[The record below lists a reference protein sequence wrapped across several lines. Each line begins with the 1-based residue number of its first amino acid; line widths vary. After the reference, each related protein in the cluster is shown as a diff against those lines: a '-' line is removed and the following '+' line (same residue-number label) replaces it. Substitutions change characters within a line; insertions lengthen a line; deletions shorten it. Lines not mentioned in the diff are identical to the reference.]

1 VNAALKTFA
10 VAEAAATGRCRAF
23 AVRRLTLTDFRNWS
37 GLRVELG
44 VAPVVLTG
52 PNGAGKTNLLEA
64 LSFLAPGRGLR
75 RARLG
80 QATRH
85 GTEAGWAVNARLD
98 GIDGVVEVG
107 TGLVREDGGSNG
119 ERRQLRLDGRAAQ
132 PVALAGLGPVSWL
145 TPAMDRL
152 FVEAASGRRR
162 FLDRL
167 VYGDD
172 PDHARRVASYDAAL
186 RERARLLA
194 ERRGDAAWLG
204 ALEAQ
209 MAEHG
214 IAIACARSDLVARL
228 DAALSEDSAPFPS
241 AALQLSGELEGWL
254 ARLPALGAEDAFR
267 DALAASRP
275 RDAETGG
282 AAVGPQRSDLVVT
295 HRARGVAAAE
305 CSTGEQKA
313 LLLSIVLADARL
325 TAARRGLA
333 PLLLLDEVA
342 AHLDAVRRDALF
354 DRLRALGAQAWLT
367 GTDGALFRGLA
378 REAQCFDV
386 MDGTLLPTEIS
397 P

>member
-1 VNAALKTFA
+1 MNAALKTYA
-10 VAEAAATGRCRAF
+10 IAETAAPSGRAF
-23 AVRRLTLTDFRNWS
+23 AVRRLTLTDFRNWGS
-37 GLRVELG
+37 LRVELG

-85 GTEAGWAVNARLD
+85 GTDTGWAIYARVD
-98 GIDGVVEVG
+98 ASEGTVEIG
-107 TGLVREDGGSNG
+107 TGLVREEGAPNTA
-119 ERRQLRLDGRAAQ
+119 ERRQVRLDGRAAQ

-145 TPAMDRL
+145 TPSMDRL

-172 PDHARRVASYDAAL
+172 PDHARRVASYDTAL
-186 RERARLLA
+186 RERAKLLA
-194 ERRGDAAWLG
+194 ERRGDASWLG

-214 IAIACARSDLVARL
+214 IAIACARADLVTRL
-228 DAALSEDSAPFPS
+228 DAALAEDSAPFPS
-241 AALQLSGELEGWL
+241 AALTMTGEVEGWL

-267 DALAASRP
+267 EALAAARA
-275 RDAETGG
+275 RDAEAGG
-282 AAVGPQRSDLVVT
+282 AAVGPHRSDLLVT
-295 HRARGVAAAE
+295 HRARGVVAAE

-342 AHLDAVRRDALF
+342 AHLDSVRRDALF
-354 DRLRALGAQAWLT
+354 ERLRGLGAQAWLT
-367 GTDGALFRGLA
+367 GTDSALFQGLA
-378 REAQCFDV
+378 RQAQCFDV
-386 MDGTLLPTEIS
+386 RDGTLRPTEIS
-397 P
+397 T

>member
-1 VNAALKTFA
+1 MNAALKTYA
-10 VAEAAATGRCRAF
+10 IAEAAAPSGRAF
-23 AVRRLTLTDFRNWS
+23 AVRRLTLTDFRNWGS
-37 GLRVELG
+37 LRVELG

-75 RARLG
+75 RAKLG

-85 GTEAGWAVNARLD
+85 GTDTGWAVNARLD
-98 GIDGVVEVG
+98 ASEGAAEVG
-107 TGLVREDGGSNG
+107 TGLVREEGTA
-119 ERRQLRLDGRAAQ
+119 ERRQVRLDGRAAQ

-145 TPAMDRL
+145 TPSMDRL

-172 PDHARRVASYDAAL
+172 PDHARRVASYDTAL
-186 RERARLLA
+186 RERAKLLA
-194 ERRGDAAWLG
+194 ERRGDASWLG

-214 IAIACARSDLVARL
+214 IAIACARAELVARL
-228 DAALSEDSAPFPS
+228 DVALAQDSAPFPS
-241 AALQLSGELEGWL
+241 AALALAGEVEGWL
-254 ARLPALGAEDAFR
+254 ERLPALGAEDAFR
-267 DALAASRP
+267 EALAATRA
-275 RDAETGG
+275 RDAEAGG
-282 AAVGPQRSDLVVT
+282 AAVGPHRSDLVVT
-295 HRARGVAAAE
+295 HRARGVVAAE

-342 AHLDAVRRDALF
+342 AHLDGIRREALF

-367 GTDGALFRGLA
+367 GTDSSLFQGLA
-378 REAQCFDV
+378 RQAQCFDV
-386 MDGTLLPTEIS
+386 RDGTLRPTEIS
-397 P
+397 T

>member
-1 VNAALKTFA
+1 VNAALKTYA
-10 VAEAAATGRCRAF
+10 IAETAAPAGRAF

-37 GLRVELG
+37 SLRVEFG

-75 RARLG
+75 RAKLG

-85 GTEAGWAVNARLD
+85 GTDTGWAVNARLD
-98 GIDGVVEVG
+98 ASEGAAEVG
-107 TGLVREDGGSNG
+107 TGLVREEGASSTG
-119 ERRQLRLDGRAAQ
+119 ERRQVRLDGRATQ
-132 PVALAGLGPVSWL
+132 PVALAALGPVSWL
-145 TPAMDRL
+145 TPSMDRL

-172 PDHARRVASYDAAL
+172 PDHARRVASYDTAL
-186 RERARLLA
+186 RERAKLLA
-194 ERRGDAAWLG
+194 ERRGDASWLG

-214 IAIACARSDLVARL
+214 IAIACARAELVARL
-228 DAALSEDSAPFPS
+228 DVALAEDSAPFPS
-241 AALQLSGELEGWL
+241 AALTLAGEVECWI

-267 DALAASRP
+267 DALAAARA
-275 RDAETGG
+275 RDAEAGG
-282 AAVGPQRSDLVVT
+282 AAVGPHRSDLVVT
-295 HRARGVAAAE
+295 HRARGVVAAE

-342 AHLDAVRRDALF
+342 AHLDGVRRDALF
-354 DRLRALGAQAWLT
+354 DRLRGLGAQAWLT
-367 GTDGALFRGLA
+367 GTDSSLFQGLA
-378 REAQCFDV
+378 RQAQCFDV
-386 MDGTLLPTEIS
+386 RDGTLRPTEIS
-397 P
+397 T